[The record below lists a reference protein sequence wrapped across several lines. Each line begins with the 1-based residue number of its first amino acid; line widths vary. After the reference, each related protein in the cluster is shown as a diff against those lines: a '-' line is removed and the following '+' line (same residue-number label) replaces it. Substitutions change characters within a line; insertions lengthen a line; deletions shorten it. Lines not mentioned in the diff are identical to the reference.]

1 MLKKYLFLVLITMLA
16 CSKKEKGTAEESIVK
31 GEITV
36 YVDETLTPIV
46 EDQVLIF
53 ESRYENTKITIVSKS
68 EAEVLNLLFEGKAK
82 IAVLARNLSKKE
94 QQFFEQKKVFPR
106 QTVFAKDAVAFIS
119 NKQSNDSL
127 LDLTA
132 VSNLMLEKP
141 TQIGGLVFDNP
152 NSSTVT
158 ALKDKLK
165 ISKLPSTKIFSNE
178 TNAQVIEFVAKNK
191 GTVGVVGLNWLL
203 QNQSEKYLAAG
214 QMKVMAVKDI
224 DKKTYVLP
232 TQNNLAEGTYPLARS
247 LYIINC
253 QSYSGLGMGFASF
266 IAGDVG
272 QRIVL
277 KSGLLP
283 INMPVRKLNIRKEII
298 NDKN

>member
-1 MLKKYLFLVLITMLA
+1 MLKKYLFFVLMATLA
-16 CSKKEKGTAEESIVK
+16 CCKNEKKGVEESIVK

-53 ESRYENTKITIVSKS
+53 ESRYENTKINIVSKP
-68 EAEVLNLLFEGKAK
+68 EAEVINLLFEGNAK
-82 IAVLARNLSKKE
+82 IAILARDLSKKE

-132 VSNLMLEKP
+132 VSDLMLEKP
-141 TQIGGLVFDNP
+141 TQISGLVFDNP

-158 ALKDKLK
+158 ALKDRLK

-178 TNAQVIEFVAKNK
+178 TNAQVIEFVTKNR
-191 GTVGVVGLNWLL
+191 GMVGVVGLNWLL
-203 QNQSEKYLAAG
+203 QSQSEKYVAAD
-214 QMKVMAVKDI
+214 QMQVMAVKDI

>member
-1 MLKKYLFLVLITMLA
+1 MLKKYLFLVLFFAIA
-16 CSKKEKGTAEESIVK
+16 CSKKEKSKIDDTILT

-36 YVDETLTPIV
+36 YVDETVTPIV

-53 ESRYENTKITIVSKS
+53 ESRYENTKINIVSKP
-68 EAEVLNLLFEGKAK
+68 EAQVLNLLFEGKAK
-82 IAVLARNLSKKE
+82 IAILARNLSKKE

-119 NKQSNDSL
+119 NKQENDSL

-141 TQIGGLVFDNP
+141 TTINGLVFDNA

-158 ALKDKLK
+158 TLKNKLK
-165 ISKLPSTKIFSNE
+165 ISTLPKTKIFSNE
-178 TNAQVIEFVAKNK
+178 TNAQIIEFVAKNK
-191 GTVGVVGLNWLL
+191 GMVGVVGLNWLL
-203 QNQSEKYLAAG
+203 QSQSEKYIAAN
-214 QMKVMAVKDI
+214 QMQVMGVKGI
-224 DKKTYVLP
+224 DKKAYVLP

-247 LYIINC
+247 LYIINS

>member
-16 CSKKEKGTAEESIVK
+16 CSKKEKSTAEESIVK

-82 IAVLARNLSKKE
+82 IAILARNLSKKE

>member
-16 CSKKEKGTAEESIVK
+16 CSKKEKSTAEESIVK

-82 IAVLARNLSKKE
+82 IAILARNLSKKE

-141 TQIGGLVFDNP
+141 TTINGLVFDNP

-165 ISKLPSTKIFSNE
+165 ISKLPSDNIFSNE

-191 GTVGVVGLNWLL
+191 GMVGVVGLNWLL

>member
-82 IAVLARNLSKKE
+82 IAILARNLSKKE

-106 QTVFAKDAVAFIS
+106 QTIFAKDAVAFIS

-214 QMKVMAVKDI
+214 QMKVMAVKNI

>member
-1 MLKKYLFLVLITMLA
+1 MLKKYLFLVLIAILA
-16 CSKKEKGTAEESIVK
+16 CCKKEESKVHDTILTGK
-31 GEITV
+31 ITV

-53 ESRYENTKITIVSKS
+53 ESRYENAKVNIVSKP

-82 IAVLARNLSKKE
+82 IAILARNLSKKE

-119 NKQSNDSL
+119 NKQANDSL

-141 TQIGGLVFDNP
+141 TTINGLVFDNA

-158 ALKDKLK
+158 VLKNKFRID
-165 ISKLPSTKIFSNE
+165 KLPSDNIFSNE

-191 GTVGVVGLNWLL
+191 GMVGVVGLNWLL
-203 QNQSEKYLAAG
+203 QSQSEKYLEAN
-214 QMKVMAVKDI
+214 QMQVMAVKDMGK
-224 DKKTYVLP
+224 DSFVLP

-283 INMPVRKLNIRKEII
+283 IKMPVRKLNIRKEII

>member
-1 MLKKYLFLVLITMLA
+1 MLKKYLFLVLFFAIA
-16 CSKKEKGTAEESIVK
+16 CSKKEKSKIDDTILT

-36 YVDETLTPIV
+36 YVDETVTPIV

-53 ESRYENTKITIVSKS
+53 ESRYENTKINIVSKP
-68 EAEVLNLLFEGKAK
+68 EAQVLNLLFEGKAK
-82 IAVLARNLSKKE
+82 IAILARNLSKKE

-119 NKQSNDSL
+119 NKQENDSL

-141 TQIGGLVFDNP
+141 TTINGLVFDNA

-158 ALKDKLK
+158 TLKNKLK
-165 ISKLPSTKIFSNE
+165 ISTLPKTKIFSNE
-178 TNAQVIEFVAKNK
+178 TNAQIIEFVAKNK
-191 GTVGVVGLNWLL
+191 GMVGVVGLNWLL
-203 QNQSEKYLAAG
+203 QSQSEKYVAAN
-214 QMKVMAVKDI
+214 QMQVMAVKGI
-224 DKKTYVLP
+224 DKKAYVLP

-247 LYIINC
+247 LYIINS